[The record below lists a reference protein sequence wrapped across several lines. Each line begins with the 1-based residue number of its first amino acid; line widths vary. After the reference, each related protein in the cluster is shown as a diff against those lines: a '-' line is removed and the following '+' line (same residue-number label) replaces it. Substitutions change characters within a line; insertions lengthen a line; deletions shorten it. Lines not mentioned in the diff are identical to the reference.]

1 MTKHASAAPS
11 ETAVPPEV
19 QTILGRL
26 GPIDQDIV
34 FRLIRPDLTISVDRD
49 PFRTT
54 CRQVTFTVVLSPSL
68 LARFAR
74 PSVYTVEVVVFDE
87 YVPPETRTVPISSRG
102 GSVTLTVQLPDPPA
116 GVITPGSWSRTY
128 YIIADPRR
136 QIAERND
143 GNNFAT
149 VRGSCIT

>member
-1 MTKHASAAPS
+1 MPKHASAALPRDPL
-11 ETAVPPEV
+11 PPEV
-19 QTILGRL
+19 QTIVGRL

-34 FRLIRPDLTISVDRD
+34 FRLIRPDLTINVDRD
-49 PFRTT
+49 PIRTT

-68 LARFAR
+68 LSRFTR
-74 PSVYTVEVVVFDE
+74 PSLYTVEVVVFDE

-102 GSVTLTVQLPDPPA
+102 GSATLTVQLPDPPA
-116 GVITPGSWSRTY
+116 GIITPGSWSRNF

-136 QIAERND
+136 QIPERND

-149 VRGSCIT
+149 VRGTCIT